1 MADFA
6 VVRRSCIRGEKEDG
20 LPGYFGRYAGAAAGA
35 AEDAM
40 VCGGLIVS
48 ADAKGTD
55 GRLLEVEP
63 VLGFRE
69 CDLDVIVLGAFMT
82 DGVSLYGMPN
92 SAVAEAGAE
101 PDVPLVDAFSSS
113 SAAILAS

>member
-6 VVRRSCIRGEKEDG
+6 VVRRSCIRGEKEEG
-20 LPGYFGRYAGAAAGA
+20 LPGYFGKYAGPGAGT
-35 AEDAM
+35 AEDAV
-40 VCGGLIVS
+40 VCGGLSVS
-48 ADAKGTD
+48 AEAKGTD

-63 VLGFRE
+63 VLGLRE

-113 SAAILAS
+113 SVGMLES

>member
-6 VVRRSCIRGEKEDG
+6 VVRRSCIRGEKEEG
-20 LPGYFGRYAGAAAGA
+20 LPGYFGKYAGAGT
-35 AEDAM
+35 AEDAV
-40 VCGGLIVS
+40 VCGGLGVS
-48 ADAKGTD
+48 AEAKGTD

-63 VLGFRE
+63 VLGLRE
-69 CDLDVIVLGAFMT
+69 CDLDVIVLGAFRT

-113 SAAILAS
+113 SVGILES